1 MRNSP
6 AYLRTKK
13 MTKEEKRMAR
23 GVEEKKRRAAERERE
38 MREAEEMAEVEFGP
52 PNGDGRRHQ
61 QDQYLAKKR
70 AKEQKNIARDLEE
83 RRRRDL
89 EDNYLRSEREEKR
102 RLRIAELA
110 LAKV

>member
-52 PNGDGRRHQ
+52 PNGDGRRHH
-61 QDQYLAKKR
+61 DQYLEKKR